1 MITVLYRI
9 SSGEVIKIS
18 PKGQQFTDINPMQF
32 AVLTDP
38 DLPDGEY
45 NQDLESGDPQPRVL
59 GFQKIADP
67 ENNLVRNATQEEI
80 DSFPQSEIVDND
92 IMDKLFARVFM
103 NDHPRFKK
111 LMKATVKVLV
121 DEINNVR
128 REVRLEPALDDYD
141 IRKRIKDRIKSDFEN
156 GF

>member
-9 SSGEVIKIS
+9 TSGEVLKIS
-18 PKGQQFTDINPMQF
+18 TKGQAFPDINPMQF

-38 DLPDGEY
+38 DLPDGSE
-45 NQDLESGDPQPRVL
+45 NVESDNPHLRVL

-67 ENNLVRNATQEEI
+67 ENNIVRDASQAELDLFSQAEI
-80 DSFPQSEIVDND
+80 EDDD
-92 IMDKLFARVFM
+92 MMDKLFARVFM

-128 REVRLEPALDDYD
+128 REVRLEPKLDDYEV
-141 IRKRIKDRIKSDFEN
+141 RKRIKDRIKSDFE
-156 GF
+156 